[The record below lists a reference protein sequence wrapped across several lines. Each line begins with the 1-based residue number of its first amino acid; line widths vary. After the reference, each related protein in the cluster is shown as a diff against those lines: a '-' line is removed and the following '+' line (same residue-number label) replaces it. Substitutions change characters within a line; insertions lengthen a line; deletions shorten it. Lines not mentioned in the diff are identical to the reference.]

1 MVFPLRDSLSQINEE
16 NGREHPAGGL
26 KLPELPGLKN
36 TNKSEM
42 ESFQSKLNPALQLM
56 SRNQGVLEG
65 NSSNSYITKI
75 FNT

>member
-16 NGREHPAGGL
+16 NGRDPGGGF

-42 ESFQSKLNPALQLM
+42 DSFQSKLNPALQLM
-56 SRNQGVLEG
+56 SRNQGVVEG
-65 NSSNSYITKI
+65 NTANSYITKI